1 MNGMVNALRERLAR
15 IDARTARWLLAAFV
29 VFALFFELTARH
41 AALDKE
47 LPRLRV
53 AAGEAA
59 DLGVAIRDAR
69 ASQAEPLAPAAFAS
83 ALDALAED
91 KADSALPPML
101 LALPLSEC
109 AAIRTAE
116 ASSGRP
122 FTTAA
127 TSASSP
133 SRNALAMSIRASSK
147 MLLRSF
153 SAATSRMSGE
163 LLGEAVMVCRV

>member
-1 MNGMVNALRERLAR
+1 MVNALRERLAR

-69 ASQAEPLAPAAFAS
+69 ASQAEPLAPDAFAS
-83 ALDALAED
+83 ALDALAERQQVAL
-91 KADSALPPML
+91 KSTVEGATVTTRGQAAPEALTRWLEAAQRELHRPVASARLE
-101 LALPLSEC
+101 AKG
-109 AAIRTAE
+109 TAVAPRLE
-116 ASSGRP
+116 VTVSW
-122 FTTAA
+122 A
-127 TSASSP
+127 TVEG
-133 SRNALAMSIRASSK
+133 K
-147 MLLRSF
+147 
-153 SAATSRMSGE
+153 
-163 LLGEAVMVCRV
+163 